1 MKTWVVM
8 NQKGGSGKTTTA
20 VNLSAALG
28 EAGQR
33 VLVVDLDP
41 QANASSWLGVTPD
54 PDDRGLL
61 DVLAAGRR
69 IDELIRATTA
79 PGVDVVP
86 ASSWLVGADRALAGE
101 PGAETILRRALER
114 LPTDRWDFAFLDCPP
129 GLGLLAVSALTATS
143 ALLVPVE
150 ASTIA
155 LAGLAGLLKTVQAV
169 QDRLNP
175 ALHLS
180 AILVCRVDAR
190 TNLSRDIVA
199 QLRNRF
205 GHTVLKTTIRET
217 VRLREAW
224 SFGQPV
230 TVYASASAGATDYRA
245 AARELLIRAKKRNQ
259 KP

>member
-1 MKTWVVM
+1 M
-8 NQKGGSGKTTTA
+8 
-20 VNLSAALG
+20 
-28 EAGQR
+28 
-33 VLVVDLDP
+33 
-41 QANASSWLGVTPD
+41 
-54 PDDRGLL
+54 
-61 DVLAAGRR
+61 
-69 IDELIRATTA
+69 DELIRATTA

-180 AILVCRVDAR
+180 AILVCRVGRADEP
-190 TNLSRDIVA
+190 VA
-199 QLRNRF
+199 GHRGTSQEPLRPHSPQNHDPR
-205 GHTVLKTTIRET
+205 KR
-217 VRLREAW
+217 
-224 SFGQPV
+224 
-230 TVYASASAGATDYRA
+230 SASERRGHSD
-245 AARELLIRAKKRNQ
+245 N
-259 KP
+259 P